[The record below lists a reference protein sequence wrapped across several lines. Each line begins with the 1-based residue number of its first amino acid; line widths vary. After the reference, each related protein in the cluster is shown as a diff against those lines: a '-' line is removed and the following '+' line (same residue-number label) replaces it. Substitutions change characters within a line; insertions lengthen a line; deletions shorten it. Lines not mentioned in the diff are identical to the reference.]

1 MSPLGDEV
9 GVAGAFVWL
18 NGRLVPEAHATIG
31 IWEPGCVYGEGLFET
46 LRVYDGTPFRLR
58 DHLKRLRQ
66 GAKAL
71 GWQVLLP
78 DATFAAAARRTIV
91 ANRCRDGVLRII
103 VLVTDRRV
111 VSLHVTPRLPYPLEL
126 AERGCSAVTI
136 GLQPSLGGA
145 FRAPVKVTSYV
156 AYRVALHQAQRR
168 GADEG
173 LFVDRFGRL
182 AEGTRSSI
190 FIVSPRGQI
199 VTPPLA
205 SGILAGVTRQ
215 VVFELA
221 RRLRFPIAERPI
233 ALQQLFNAR
242 EAFLTSS
249 LLEVAPLV
257 RVDARRI
264 ASGKPGPVTRRL
276 QDAYSRLVQ
285 AVASANH

>member
-1 MSPLGDEV
+1 MAL
-9 GVAGAFVWL
+9 VWL
-18 NGRLVPEAHATIG
+18 SGRLVPEVRTTIG
-31 IWEPGCVYGEGLFET
+31 IWEPGCAYGEGLFET
-46 LRVYDGTPFRLR
+46 LRVYGGTPFRLR

-71 GWQVLLP
+71 GWSLLP
-78 DATFAAAARRTIV
+78 SDETFVAAARRTIA

-103 VLVTDRRV
+103 VLAATPRV
-111 VSLHVTPRLPYPLEL
+111 ISLHVTPRLPYPPEL

-145 FRAPVKVTSYV
+145 FRAPVKVTSYI
-156 AYRVALHQAQRR
+156 AYRAALRQAQRR

-221 RRLRFPIAERPI
+221 KRLRLSIAERPI
-233 ALQQLFNAR
+233 TLQQLFSAR

-257 RVDARRI
+257 KVDGRRI
-264 ASGKPGPVTRRL
+264 ASGQPGPVTRRL
-276 QDAYSRLVQ
+276 QEAYRQLG
-285 AVASANH
+285 